1 MTKSQL
7 RCQIYVSQVSGGEGQ
22 ALPPPL
28 FLDQTEARRAENK
41 FWRPLPTP
49 SPPPPFLK
57 AWIRH
62 CKHYIK
68 SCKEQKTVSYGSEK
82 FSKATLICNPFQS
95 SSLSIRAFFYIGC
108 VFFTLLSSFEQ
119 LFLKFTK
126 NMVAFNKNG
135 NKFIMSI
142 ALYGASYTHRSGAL
156 YIDC

>member
-1 MTKSQL
+1 MSPKSVAG
-7 RCQIYVSQVSGGEGQ
+7 RARHS
-22 ALPPPL
+22 PPPL
-28 FLDQTEARRAENK
+28 IF
-41 FWRPLPTP
+41 RPNWGPKGWKQILETAPHPTP
-49 SPPPPFLK
+49 QPLFLK

-82 FSKATLICNPFQS
+82 FSKATLICNPFQSS

-135 NKFIMSI
+135 NKFIISI
-142 ALYGASYTHRSGAL
+142 ALHGASYTHRSGAL